1 MTKPVIKKTVEDS
14 FSAIL
19 LHDDD
24 NFFFLFHFNK
34 KMSSNVF
41 EIFKLKK
48 EAFNDFTDDDRQHSQ
63 SSQKS
68 SLVIFFSDHVGDH
81 Q

>member
-24 NFFFLFHFNK
+24 KILFYFISTK